1 MGIINELYES
11 DVFRTERLSKSSK
24 KYRKTFERLCELEE
38 QLLEKCP
45 ECEEVFRAYQSAE
58 LDLAELNYRYEFA
71 RGLRTGA
78 RLIMEVN
85 KA

>member
-38 QLLEKCP
+38 QLLEKWP
-45 ECEEVFRAYQSAE
+45 ECEEIFQQYQTAE
-58 LDLAELNYRYEFA
+58 MTLAELNYKYEFA
-71 RGLRTGA
+71 RGFRTGA

>member
-1 MGIINELYES
+1 MGIINDLYDT

-38 QLLEKCP
+38 QLLEKWP
-45 ECEEVFRAYQSAE
+45 ECGEIFQQYQTAE
-58 LDLAELNYRYEFA
+58 MDLAELNYKYEFA
-71 RGLRTGA
+71 RGFRTGA

-85 KA
+85 RA

>member
-38 QLLEKCP
+38 QLLEKWP
-45 ECEEVFRAYQSAE
+45 ECEEIFQQYQTAE
-58 LDLAELNYRYEFA
+58 MNLAELNYRYEFA
-71 RGLRTGA
+71 RGFRTGS
-78 RLIMEVN
+78 RLIIEVN